1 MRNQLPAAFVLA
13 VSLGACQSFPDGLS
27 EADISAI
34 QAASDEWVATYNAND
49 WEALGQLFAEDASM
63 MPPNSPAVVGRDAI
77 AAWEAEYE
85 TGFQIAFDVQEVEG
99 EGDIAYVRG
108 RSCVFIPLETGG
120 YGVDVGKYLEI
131 RKRDENGEW
140 LILTDIFNSDAAMGS
155 DLLEECPF

>member
-1 MRNQLPAAFVLA
+1 MRNQLPAAFILA

-77 AAWEAEYE
+77 ATWEAEYE
-85 TGFQIAFDVQEVEG
+85 TGFQIAFDVQEREG
-99 EGDIAYVRG
+99 EGDIA
-108 RSCVFIPLETGG
+108 
-120 YGVDVGKYLEI
+120 
-131 RKRDENGEW
+131 
-140 LILTDIFNSDAAMGS
+140 
-155 DLLEECPF
+155 

>member
-1 MRNQLPAAFVLA
+1 MRKLSSVALILA
-13 VSLGACQSFPDGLS
+13 VSLGACQTSSDGLS
-27 EADISAI
+27 EADITAI
-34 QAASDEWVATYNAND
+34 QAASDKWVATYNAND

-85 TGFQIAFDVQEVEG
+85 AGFQIAFDVQEIEG

-120 YGVDVGKYLEI
+120 YGIDVGKYLEI
-131 RKRDENGEW
+131 RKRDETGKW
-140 LILTDIFNSDAAMGS
+140 LIVSDVFNSDAAMGS
-155 DLLEECPF
+155 DLLETCPF